1 MMSMSMIFLFFLL
14 SAVSVGNAQDT
25 SDSTSSSG
33 IDVPSTLQALSTQ
46 CPGEVVRL
54 TPCLNMNTDL
64 ANCTECVSNFIVES
78 EEVLNNAAGGV
89 QNNASTETE
98 TRQSDNSNATAEEE
112 EEDDVCLA
120 VESVLC
126 NGIETCGTSCGLVNS
141 QSIFTFGSDCQTLF
155 VNLVTCVLSSQNVAP
170 QCNLNDAACLE
181 DLQVASSG
189 TTTTTNFLT
198 TTMGGTGGL
207 TLLLFMIMGM

>member
-1 MMSMSMIFLFFLL
+1 MQMMMSMSMIFLFFLL
-14 SAVSVGNAQDT
+14 SVSVGNAQDT
-25 SDSTSSSG
+25 DSTSG

-54 TPCLNMNTDL
+54 TPCLNRNTDL

-78 EEVLNNAAGGV
+78 EEVLNNAAV
-89 QNNASTETE
+89 NAPEDNDSAE
-98 TRQSDNSNATAEEE
+98 TRQSTNSTTGE

-170 QCNLNDAACLE
+170 QCNLADAACLE
-181 DLQVASSG
+181 ELQVASAPSLHSQHAKAAVL
-189 TTTTTNFLT
+189 LT
-198 TTMGGTGGL
+198 TVGGL
-207 TLLLFMIMGM
+207 TLFLLMMGM